1 MRTFNNV
8 MKDMRIEQQDALAT
22 FFADVAND
30 RAQLKA
36 FKKNWNINGLSEIFG
51 FGFAAD
57 GMGRKR
63 DRELY
68 DDDSEDDS
76 EDDESDSEDDS
87 EDDESDSD
95 DDSEDDSE
103 NDSED
108 DESDSEDDES
118 DSEDDE
124 YD

>member
-51 FGFAAD
+51 FEFAAD

-63 DRELY
+63 DRKLY
-68 DDDSEDDS
+68 DDDSEDDESDS

-103 NDSED
+103 D

>member
-22 FFADVAND
+22 FFADVANN

-51 FGFAAD
+51 FEFAAD

-76 EDDESDSEDDS
+76 EDDESDSEDDESDSEDDS

-103 NDSED
+103 
-108 DESDSEDDES
+108 DDES